1 MKNVAEDE
9 LQASGLRV
17 TCGVTEFLVT
27 VTAAPNFISFVMATQ
42 LLLVLEILIIWKD
55 SLLAETIEQLLSGT
69 GIDRFELIGAG
80 QTKTERRSY
89 DVNLPN
95 SVQQTK
101 ALKIVQNI
109 SILFASFLSYC
120 MVLLLLLLFE
130 DEYNRFNIKWQH
142 VAVTLANVPFL
153 PIVGFYLVDIEEMHG
168 KHGMYIIMDWWAGVA
183 RGDVKRRFLWIN
195 EITRDIS
202 PALLEEKYDPK
213 RKEPNILTLER
224 SSCVFVPMCQKPN
237 LELEEKYRE
246 LEKLGFTMR
255 FFMGLFFQGFSTLLM
270 TINMS
275 GNMISWPTI
284 DMVGMGMAV
293 LSISF
298 MKNIIRIG
306 GPIVF
311 KSLNLFISHKKYV
324 EKKKS
329 KFATSEKDKEAL
341 RRKTVADL
349 CERLYMYRDEG
360 KPDSQLV
367 KVITA
372 RVRELVGDQ
381 IQKEDEIAK
390 IIEDVAAEKAAKR
403 SKRKKSRQ
411 KGNKLQIADVVPGVW
426 PNELTH
432 HKMV

>member
-1 MKNVAEDE
+1 
-9 LQASGLRV
+9 
-17 TCGVTEFLVT
+17 
-27 VTAAPNFISFVMATQ
+27 
-42 LLLVLEILIIWKD
+42 
-55 SLLAETIEQLLSGT
+55 
-69 GIDRFELIGAG
+69 
-80 QTKTERRSY
+80 
-89 DVNLPN
+89 
-95 SVQQTK
+95 
-101 ALKIVQNI
+101 
-109 SILFASFLSYC
+109 
-120 MVLLLLLLFE
+120 
-130 DEYNRFNIKWQH
+130 
-142 VAVTLANVPFL
+142 
-153 PIVGFYLVDIEEMHG
+153 
-168 KHGMYIIMDWWAGVA
+168 
-183 RGDVKRRFLWIN
+183 
-195 EITRDIS
+195 
-202 PALLEEKYDPK
+202 
-213 RKEPNILTLER
+213 
-224 SSCVFVPMCQKPN
+224 
-237 LELEEKYRE
+237 
-246 LEKLGFTMR
+246 
-255 FFMGLFFQGFSTLLM
+255 
-270 TINMS
+270 
-275 GNMISWPTI
+275 MISWPTI

-367 KVITA
+367 KVMTA
-372 RVRELVGDQ
+372 RVRDLVGDQ

-411 KGNKLQIADVVPGVW
+411 KGNKLQIADVIPGVW